1 MARMCE
7 IAFGQLSMML
17 GDKPRKAKVFVQ
29 PKSKFGYMHLTL
41 CVINI
46 AEDGDKLVPISS
58 GYLLLEEGEMG
69 SDRCLLSSS

>member
-29 PKSKFGYMHLTL
+29 PKSKLGYIHLTL
-41 CVINI
+41 CAINI
-46 AEDGDKLVPISS
+46 SEDGDKLVPIS
-58 GYLLLEEGEMG
+58 
-69 SDRCLLSSS
+69 